1 MTRSPG
7 RTHSDT
13 FLRTLSQ
20 SRQALCK
27 IMRMWQCR
35 DTTGQKF
42 TISEVEQWG
51 ASLHRTKVLARSWH
65 IFTRICCFAD
75 SHPLFYLSLSKLICK
90 ISKPAYWQETPL
102 AWGYS
107 DLVLVAHRAPA
118 GTPCLQPNTALPG
131 HYHMVLMDNSPVPTQ
146 PGS

>member
-1 MTRSPG
+1 VLIHLFSALFASQFQHAAKNHPFMTRSPG

-13 FLRTLSQ
+13 FLRALSQ
-20 SRQALCK
+20 SRQVLCK

-42 TISEVEQWG
+42 TISEVQQWG
-51 ASLHRTKVLARSWH
+51 ASLHRTKILARSWH

-75 SHPLFYLSLSKLICK
+75 SHSLFYLSLSKLICE

-107 DLVLVAHRAPA
+107 N
-118 GTPCLQPNTALPG
+118 QPVQL
-131 HYHMVLMDNSPVPTQ
+131 
-146 PGS
+146 